1 MRISDWSSDVCSSD
15 LLGRLFIP
23 APYGTSEKR
32 ENHGWTSSR
41 LIFAQIPTEGRFRC
55 CSCLA
60 RAVEIV
66 AHGIPQNA
74 LNIAFR
80 FVRGDDLNP
89 SQHVHPRPAQIAILT
104 HPARTSDA

>member
-60 RAVEIV
+60 RADELVDQCILQY
-66 AHGIPQNA
+66 AR
-74 LNIAFR
+74 NISLEERRVGQDGFSTCR
-80 FVRGDDLNP
+80 SR
-89 SQHVHPRPAQIAILT
+89 
-104 HPARTSDA
+104 RTPYH

>member
-60 RAVEIV
+60 RADEIV
-66 AHGIPQNA
+66 DHGILQHA

-80 FVRGDDLNP
+80 FVIGDALTP
-89 SQHVHPRPAQIAILT
+89 SQIGRASFRDRVCQYV
-104 HPARTSDA
+104 

>member
-60 RAVEIV
+60 RADEIV
-66 AHGIPQNA
+66 DHGILQPA

-80 FVRGDDLNP
+80 FVIEIGRA
-89 SQHVHPRPAQIAILT
+89 SCRERVCQYV
-104 HPARTSDA
+104 